1 MLIDNGMRSQ
11 ILDYN
16 TRLRAG
22 FEQGIAATSVME
34 IWDAMQIELA
44 VVLNSDL
51 PGLSPLLQPQRRVRY
66 CSRADLS
73 PLVIALM
80 SVAMFSG

>member
-1 MLIDNGMRSQ
+1 M
-11 ILDYN
+11 
-16 TRLRAG
+16 
-22 FEQGIAATSVME
+22 VE

-66 CSRADLS
+66 VSRDW
-73 PLVIALM
+73 
-80 SVAMFSG
+80 GD